1 MLKLAF
7 LKEEPNKV
15 FLIDRVERVA
25 ISDVGV
31 KECYLGTLVDTS
43 TKPDTH
49 VENYL
54 VQVKGF
60 ESDWVDVPVD
70 LSSVYNLNN
79 QEKTVTPKKTKFT
92 VKPDAGYTGLDSVT
106 VNATPTESKT
116 VTPGTADQEI
126 VPTGE
131 GKIALSKVTV
141 TGDADLVAA
150 NIKEGVNLFGVEG
163 TCVELDLSDFYPT
176 TISDWGVGS
185 DTISGQPKWND
196 LIKKIHRYTT
206 GSGSV
211 RNFFRAF
218 KGDEID
224 GRGITPT
231 SGDLYQCFYACG
243 NLKRVDISTW
253 DLGYV
258 SMERGFSGCRS
269 LEYLD
274 MRNMDFSSST
284 QAGLNQ
290 AFTNVPNNCYIIV
303 KNQGSIDAIHQ
314 YFSNLTNMHTKDE
327 VEQTQ

>member
-150 NIKEGVNLFGVEG
+150 NIKEGVNQIG
-163 TCVELDLSDFYPT
+163 
-176 TISDWGVGS
+176 
-185 DTISGQPKWND
+185 
-196 LIKKIHRYTT
+196 
-206 GSGSV
+206 
-211 RNFFRAF
+211 RASCR
-218 KGDEID
+218 E
-224 GRGITPT
+224 
-231 SGDLYQCFYACG
+231 
-243 NLKRVDISTW
+243 RV
-253 DLGYV
+253 
-258 SMERGFSGCRS
+258 
-269 LEYLD
+269 
-274 MRNMDFSSST
+274 
-284 QAGLNQ
+284 
-290 AFTNVPNNCYIIV
+290 
-303 KNQGSIDAIHQ
+303 
-314 YFSNLTNMHTKDE
+314 
-327 VEQTQ
+327 